1 MAKKESSIKSFVL
14 RVDETTM
21 NAIEKWAA
29 DEFRS
34 TNGQLQW
41 IIAEAL
47 KKNGRLKKKT
57 ENSTKPKVSDSDQT
71 DNESELKGNGT
82 KLNGSDLD

>member
-1 MAKKESSIKSFVL
+1 MATKESNTRSFVL
-14 RVDETTM
+14 RIDAETM
-21 NAIEKWAA
+21 DAIEKWAA

-47 KKNGRLKKKT
+47 RRAGRKPRAKKSKT
-57 ENSTKPKVSDSDQT
+57 S
-71 DNESELKGNGT
+71 NEEQQ
-82 KLNGSDLD
+82 